1 MVLSNYFNYLKIPDT
16 WSSLREFG
24 NWYMAQKMPI
34 RIPED
39 SAVFNTGQVTS
50 FVSFRQDVYQV
61 ELYVVNPNI
70 KAAEHYHPDIELF
83 MCQIGAMN
91 SNCALGTMGPVLNIG
106 ESHGAEFKSDKGAVF
121 LTFEKWNPQVKM
133 TSASVNWKGK
143 TDGALH
149 DSLIRQ
155 YYPNAY
161 IKDGYADITR
171 NMND

>member
-1 MVLSNYFNYLKIPDT
+1 MVLSNYLKVPDT
-16 WSSLREFG
+16 WNTVRDFG
-24 NWYMAQKMPI
+24 QWYMAQNMPI

-70 KAAEHYHPDIELF
+70 KAAEHFHPDIELF

-91 SNCALGTMGPVLNIG
+91 KGCALGFMGPTLEIG
-106 ESHGAEFKSDKGAVF
+106 KSHGTEFNSDSGAVF
-121 LTFEKWNPQVKM
+121 LTFEKWNPGVRM
-133 TSASVNWKGK
+133 TSASVNWKGY
-143 TDGALH
+143 TDGLLH
-149 DSLIRQ
+149 DSLIRK

-161 IKDGYADITR
+161 IKNGYADITR
-171 NMND
+171 TMND